1 MNSDV
6 KASIQLTA
14 DGRLTGYIA
23 GSAANLGPV
32 RIKSIQAQTSAAD
45 GEIKIYDAT
54 SASGDIKIHL
64 KWGEGANEG
73 LEYNFPGS
81 GVRFE
86 TTVYVDVTNCDSFV
100 AYYT

>member
-1 MNSDV
+1 MDSDV
-6 KASIQLTA
+6 KASIQLTG

-32 RIKSIQAQTSAAD
+32 RIKSIQAQSSAAD
-45 GEIKIYDAT
+45 AEIKIYDAT

-64 KWGEGANEG
+64 KWGTAANEG
-73 LEYNFPGS
+73 LEYNFPGG

-86 TTVYVDVTNCDSFV
+86 TTVYVDVTNCDSFI
-100 AYYT
+100 AYYC